1 MSSWAGMLRS
11 GLVQLNGGLVSPRV
25 ELGVSQARAP
35 VTEYLGRYRLDGGML
50 VAIHRRGP
58 GAAKK

>member
-1 MSSWAGMLRS
+1 
-11 GLVQLNGGLVSPRV
+11 V

-35 VTEYLGRYRLDGGML
+35 VIAYLGRYRFAGDVL
-50 VAIHRRGP
+50 VAVHRRGP